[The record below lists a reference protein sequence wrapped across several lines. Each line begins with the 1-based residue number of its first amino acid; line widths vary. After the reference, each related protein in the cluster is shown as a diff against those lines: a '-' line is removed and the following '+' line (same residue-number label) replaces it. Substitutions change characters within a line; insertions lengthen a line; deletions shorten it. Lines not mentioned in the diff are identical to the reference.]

1 MSNFLPGD
9 TSRTTRRTT
18 GRQEDRTGSLDTYVP
33 TTTQSR
39 LGDDHKM
46 TFLEAAIE
54 VLRREGKPLPVR
66 RLAELAIAHNLL
78 SVVGRDPEATMQARL
93 TEVLDKGPQ
102 HADLLRVQPDLFGL
116 RDYPER
122 PYPPVREGE
131 PKAIASD
138 AGEAHEVDEEL
149 DGPAEAEGGAG
160 RGRRR
165 RRRGGGG
172 ARPEAVNG
180 AGSTALAADAPAELS
195 AADVASVHDDEAA
208 ESDAEEFEMDAD
220 SASAAPMMVST
231 AGDEEITRSGEE
243 REVRSEILGR
253 RDDRGRNRRPERG
266 GKPGRP
272 DRDRHHEKGPHLA
285 PPRRPDAPAQS
296 GPNGPSGQSHPTP
309 IPSAA
314 HGATPAPIAAQG
326 RSLANDLYEILRSQ
340 DGRPQHARALAQEV
354 EKRKILEGRPQPEVV
369 REVRMA
375 LHGELSGRTHRGLR
389 PRLRSLGGGNY
400 AVIDR
405 KLDDELLH
413 AERALEVALERAQAA
428 AVTAVRRRLSKLSP
442 FSFEQLGRLCAEAL
456 GVERP
461 TLVKRGEGVSYY
473 GGERSLG
480 AFRSRVLV
488 GVRTGEAELQRRAV
502 GELRAGL
509 DARGFDEGF
518 LFGLGRLS
526 ADARDELRSGRAVT
540 VYDGDS
546 IAAFLVD
553 KKLGVRMQYAPVP
566 YVDVDFF
573 AEINET

>member
-1 MSNFLPGD
+1 
-9 TSRTTRRTT
+9 
-18 GRQEDRTGSLDTYVP
+18 
-33 TTTQSR
+33 
-39 LGDDHKM
+39 M

-54 VLRREGKPLPVR
+54 VLRREGKPLAVN

-93 TEVLDKGPQ
+93 TEVLDKGPP
-102 HADLLRVQPDLFGL
+102 HAELLRVQPDLFGL
-116 RDYPER
+116 RAYPER

-131 PKAIASD
+131 PAMVAPVEGD
-138 AGEAHEVDEEL
+138 ADTEIDEEL
-149 DGPAEAEGGAG
+149 DGPAEAEGAAGG

-165 RRRGGGG
+165 RRRGGGASRAEQPAASG
-172 ARPEAVNG
+172 ATAAPAMTGAAAEA
-180 AGSTALAADAPAELS
+180 AAESTTRADILETHDDDAADAE
-195 AADVASVHDDEAA
+195 
-208 ESDAEEFEMDAD
+208 AEEYEMDGS
-220 SASAAPMMVST
+220 SAPLMVST
-231 AGDEEITRSGEE
+231 AGDEEITSTGEE

-253 RDDRGRNRRPERG
+253 RDREDRGGRGRRPERG
-266 GKPGRP
+266 GKPARP

-285 PPRRPDAPAQS
+285 PARPAGSPAPQASQSATPMMPAPAA
-296 GPNGPSGQSHPTP
+296 G
-309 IPSAA
+309 
-314 HGATPAPIAAQG
+314 GA
-326 RSLANDLYEILRSQ
+326 RSLANDLYDILRSQ

-375 LHGELSGRTHRGLR
+375 LHGELSGRTHKGLR
-389 PRLRSLGGGNY
+389 PRLRALGGGNY

-442 FSFEQLGRLCAEAL
+442 FSFEQLGRLCAESL

-473 GGERSLG
+473 GGERALG
-480 AFRSRVLV
+480 AFHSRVLI
-488 GVRTGEAELQRRAV
+488 GVRSGEAELQRRAV

-518 LFGLGRLS
+518 LFSIGRLS
-526 ADARDELRSGRAVT
+526 SDARDELRSGRAVT

-553 KKLGVRMQYAPVP
+553 KKLGVRMQFAPVP

-573 AEINET
+573 AELNET

>member
-1 MSNFLPGD
+1 
-9 TSRTTRRTT
+9 
-18 GRQEDRTGSLDTYVP
+18 
-33 TTTQSR
+33 
-39 LGDDHKM
+39 M

-54 VLRREGKPLPVR
+54 VLRREGKPLAVT
-66 RLAELAIAHNLL
+66 RLADLAIAHNLL

-93 TEVLDKGPQ
+93 TEVLDKGPP
-102 HADLLRVQPDLFGL
+102 HAELMRVQPDLFGL
-116 RDYPER
+116 RAYPER

-131 PKAIASD
+131 PTAAAD
-138 AGEAHEVDEEL
+138 GEAVADTEIDEEL
-149 DGPAEAEGGAG
+149 DGPAEAEGTAG

-172 ARPEAVNG
+172 AARPPVAG
-180 AGSTALAADAPAELS
+180 A
-195 AADVASVHDDEAA
+195 ASVVAASATPDLEAAASDLVDTHDDEAA
-208 ESDAEEFEMDAD
+208 EAEAEEFEMDAD
-220 SASAAPMMVST
+220 GSSAAPLMVST
-231 AGDEEITRSGEE
+231 TGDEEITRSGEE
-243 REVRSEILGR
+243 REVRSEIMGR
-253 RDDRGRNRRPERG
+253 RDREDRGRGRRPERG

-285 PPRRPDAPAQS
+285 PARPAGASPQAP
-296 GPNGPSGQSHPTP
+296 SHPQAQGTF
-309 IPSAA
+309 
-314 HGATPAPIAAQG
+314 TPAPVAAG
-326 RSLANDLYEILRSQ
+326 TARSLANDLYDILRSQ

-354 EKRKILEGRPQPEVV
+354 EKRKLLEGRPQPEVV

-389 PRLRSLGGGNY
+389 PRLRALGGGNY

-413 AERALEVALERAQAA
+413 AERTLEVALERAQTA

-442 FSFEQLGRLCAEAL
+442 FSFEQLGRLCAESL

-473 GGERSLG
+473 GGERALG
-480 AFRSRVLV
+480 AFRSRVLI

-518 LFGLGRLS
+518 LFALGRLS
-526 ADARDELRSGRAVT
+526 DDARDELRSGRAVT

-553 KKLGVRMQYAPVP
+553 RKLGVRVQYAPVP

-573 AEINET
+573 AELNET

>member
-1 MSNFLPGD
+1 
-9 TSRTTRRTT
+9 
-18 GRQEDRTGSLDTYVP
+18 
-33 TTTQSR
+33 
-39 LGDDHKM
+39 M

-54 VLRREGKPLPVR
+54 VLRREGKPLAVN
-66 RLAELAIAHNLL
+66 RLADLAIAHNLL

-93 TEVLDKGPQ
+93 TEILDKGPP
-102 HADLLRVQPDLFGL
+102 HAELVRIQPDLFGL
-116 RDYPER
+116 RTYPER

-131 PKAIASD
+131 PAAVAAGSPDGD
-138 AGEAHEVDEEL
+138 ADTEIDEEL
-149 DGPAEAEGGAG
+149 DGPAEAEGAAGG

-165 RRRGGGG
+165 RRRGGG
-172 ARPEAVNG
+172 ASR
-180 AGSTALAADAPAELS
+180 ADAPAGHAAAVKLIAADS
-195 AADVASVHDDEAA
+195 AAESTTAADIVETHDDEAA
-208 ESDAEEFEMDAD
+208 ESEAEEFEMDGP
-220 SASAAPMMVST
+220 SAPFMVST
-231 AGDEEITRSGEE
+231 AGDEEITTSGEE

-253 RDDRGRNRRPERG
+253 RDREDRARGRRPERG
-266 GKPGRP
+266 AKPGRP

-285 PPRRPDAPAQS
+285 PPRPAGAPAPQ
-296 GPNGPSGQSHPTP
+296 QSH
-309 IPSAA
+309 SAA
-314 HGATPAPIAAQG
+314 STASTAAPLSPGGI
-326 RSLANDLYEILRSQ
+326 RPLANDLYDILRSQ

-354 EKRKILEGRPQPEVV
+354 EKRKLLEGRPQPEVV

-375 LHGELSGRTHRGLR
+375 LHGELSGRTHKGLR
-389 PRLRSLGGGNY
+389 PRLRALGGGNY

-413 AERALEVALERAQAA
+413 AERTLEVALEQAQAA
-428 AVTAVRRRLSKLSP
+428 AITAVRRRLSKLSP
-442 FSFEQLGRLCAEAL
+442 FSFEQLGRLCAESL

-480 AFRSRVLV
+480 AFRSRVLI
-488 GVRTGEAELQRRAV
+488 GVRSGEAELQRRAV

-518 LFGLGRLS
+518 LFSIGRLS

-553 KKLGVRMQYAPVP
+553 KKLGVRVQYAPVP

-573 AEINET
+573 AELSET

>member
-1 MSNFLPGD
+1 
-9 TSRTTRRTT
+9 
-18 GRQEDRTGSLDTYVP
+18 
-33 TTTQSR
+33 
-39 LGDDHKM
+39 M

-54 VLRREGKPLPVR
+54 VLRREGKPLAVT
-66 RLAELAIAHNLL
+66 RLADLAITHNLL

-93 TEVLDKGPQ
+93 TEVLDKGPP
-102 HADLLRVQPDLFGL
+102 HAELMRVQPDLFGL
-116 RDYPER
+116 RAYPER
-122 PYPPVREGE
+122 PYPPVREGA
-131 PKAIASD
+131 PASVPEVEAGAD
-138 AGEAHEVDEEL
+138 AELDEEL
-149 DGPAEAEGGAG
+149 DGPADAEGNAG

-172 ARPEAVNG
+172 AARPENPG
-180 AGSTALAADAPAELS
+180 AAAPVVAASTEVAATDIIDTHDDDAADAE
-195 AADVASVHDDEAA
+195 
-208 ESDAEEFEMDAD
+208 AEEFEMDAD
-220 SASAAPMMVST
+220 GASAAPLMVST
-231 AGDEEITRSGEE
+231 TGDEEITRSGEE
-243 REVRSEILGR
+243 REVRSEIMGR
-253 RDDRGRNRRPERG
+253 RDREDRGRNRRPERG

-285 PPRRPDAPAQS
+285 PPRPAGAAPQAQQQQNQHQNQHQNQQQPQTGAAPA
-296 GPNGPSGQSHPTP
+296 
-309 IPSAA
+309 SAVA
-314 HGATPAPIAAQG
+314 GAP
-326 RSLANDLYEILRSQ
+326 RSLANDLYDILRTQ

-354 EKRKILEGRPQPEVV
+354 EKRKILDGRPQPEVV

-375 LHGELSGRTHRGLR
+375 LHGELSGRTHKGLR
-389 PRLRSLGGGNY
+389 PRLRALGGGNY

-442 FSFEQLGRLCAEAL
+442 FSFEQLGRLCAESL

-480 AFRSRVLV
+480 AFRSRVLI

-518 LFGLGRLS
+518 LFALGRLS
-526 ADARDELRSGRAVT
+526 GDAREELRSGRAVT

-553 KKLGVRMQYAPVP
+553 RKLGVRVQHAPVP

-573 AEINET
+573 AELSET